1 MCSLSKR
8 LIPAFGICLLA
19 SVQMA
24 NADQNRVYIEQSGV
38 GNSLFIDQTDAKS
51 STVGGLTIQP
61 SSISAVDPNTLNN
74 NLEIDSLGFAPADV
88 AVQSGGGN
96 EADVII
102 SGSNGTVRLYQSNPN
117 FDPGTNSASVNLD
130 GNGLA
135 AIGQVGFGNTALLT
149 VSDSG
154 SSGTILQSGNEN
166 KANLGVSRGNTGLI
180 SQVGNNNTT
189 TLDVDGVETS
199 VSYFV
204 QGNNLTAINPQQGV
218 QVLSNASS
226 VTITQTSIVGG
237 GG

>member
-24 NADQNRVYIEQSGV
+24 NADQNRVYIEQSDDS
-38 GNSLFIDQTDAKS
+38 NSLFIDQTDAVG
-51 STVGGLTIQP
+51 STVGGLTIQT
-61 SSISAVDPNTLNN
+61 SSVSAVDLNTLN